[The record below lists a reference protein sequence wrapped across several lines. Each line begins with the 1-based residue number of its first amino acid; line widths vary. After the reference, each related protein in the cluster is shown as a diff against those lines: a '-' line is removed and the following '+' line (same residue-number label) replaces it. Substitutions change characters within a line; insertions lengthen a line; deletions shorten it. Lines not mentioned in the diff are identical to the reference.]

1 MVEKKKTITSID
13 VKDWFDFT
21 KNPENIYDKDLN
33 FLDKSK
39 EKDLTRKIDLHGL
52 SLDEANKTIE
62 NFINNSFE
70 SGYKKLIII
79 TGKGSKSKVYHDP
92 YRSEK
97 MSVLKYSIPEYVK
110 KNKTLFNKIYKIE
123 KADIKDGGGGAF
135 YIFLKSFK
143 KPKE

>member
-1 MVEKKKTITSID
+1 
-13 VKDWFDFT
+13 
-21 KNPENIYDKDLN
+21 
-33 FLDKSK
+33 
-39 EKDLTRKIDLHGL
+39 
-52 SLDEANKTIE
+52 
-62 NFINNSFE
+62 
-70 SGYKKLIII
+70 
-79 TGKGSKSKVYHDP
+79 
-92 YRSEK
+92 